1 MPSHNTVLDVPC
13 HANDW
18 LVNKVGMSHFT
29 RIAVLLVLHKADTVS
44 SSWLDISSSGVGVS
58 G

>member
-18 LVNKVGMSHFT
+18 LVNKVSICC
-29 RIAVLLVLHKADTVS
+29 IASTYAVSFVLR
-44 SSWLDISSSGVGVS
+44 
-58 G
+58 